1 MNTMKKGI
9 MLLALALLA
18 AGGVFAQKV
27 GDTVKAGGKDYRV
40 EEVRSD
46 GRLVLQP
53 VATLDGVWDR
63 TVGGNNI
70 IVITFSGASAVI
82 TNFAQN
88 QTNAAWRNAQDKGF
102 IKVGDP
108 YIKNIQS
115 TGATTWSCE
124 VLELNTDNTGIR
136 WDSGTITMQADKT
149 IRIGI
154 KRAAAWRVDFRKR

>member
-1 MNTMKKGI
+1 MKKAI
-9 MLLALALLA
+9 LHLALALFV
-18 AGGVFAQKV
+18 AGGVFAQKA
-27 GDTVKAGGKDYRV
+27 GDTVQLGGKDYRV

-88 QTNAAWRNAQDKGF
+88 QTNAAWKNAQDKGF

-108 YIKNIQS
+108 YIRNIQS

-124 VLELNTDNTGIR
+124 VLELNADNTGIR
-136 WDSGTITMQADKT
+136 WDSGTITMQANGT
-149 IRIGI
+149 IKVGI
-154 KRAAAWRVDFRKR
+154 KRASSWRVDFKKR